1 MDGYTFFPDDAN
13 VAAGKKLWNPSK
25 TLGIINTDP
34 GYQCITCIGYAPSQ
48 GRRCRNP
55 IRRDNRKFI
64 METLE
69 EIAYLHPHNPAVLSQ
84 LRTIAGP
91 ALCVRYHQNQA
102 ERVLME
108 WQRKLQQLKPV
119 KEERRST
126 KPTRSRHEPEPSQ
139 DERIKDLQKQLQEMM
154 NLLAQLKGETNNQ
167 QHQDERYER
176 RDKKKEEVERDSR
189 KEKERLEKE
198 RLEKERL
205 EQERLEQE
213 RLEQERLERERLKKE
228 RLEKE
233 RLEKERLE
241 KERREKER
249 LDKERAAKQRREQ
262 EEKRRCER
270 ERQQREREQKERQEW
285 DQLWTNYQDRWV
297 HFKAS
302 VSNETNVLDAIP
314 WPVKTGSYRNAKA
327 SEVKAFFKNAVPRD
341 ASMSKLMRKECQK
354 WHPDIIYRLLRGC
367 EVTPVAQL
375 LIDMICRVVTELLDN
390 SAGKSANFLG

>member
-1 MDGYTFFPDDAN
+1 MGGYTYSPDDAN
-13 VAAGKKLWNPSK
+13 AAEGKKLWNPSK

-55 IRRDNRKFI
+55 IRRDNREFI
-64 METLE
+64 MDTLE
-69 EIAYLHPHNPAVLSQ
+69 DIAYLHPDNPAVMSQ

-102 ERVLME
+102 ERVVME

-126 KPTRSRHEPEPSQ
+126 KPSRSRNEPEPSQ

-154 NLLAQLKGETNNQ
+154 DLLAQLKGEANSQ
-167 QHQDERYER
+167 QHQDDRYER
-176 RDKKKEEVERDSR
+176 RDKKKEEGERDSR
-189 KEKERLEKE
+189 KEKECLEKE
-198 RLEKERL
+198 RLYKERL

-213 RLEQERLERERLKKE
+213 RLEQERLEQE

-241 KERREKER
+241 KERLKKERLEKER
-249 LDKERAAKQRREQ
+249 LDKERSAKQRKEQ
-262 EEKRRCER
+262 EEKRRRER
-270 ERQQREREQKERQEW
+270 EQQKREREQKERQEW
-285 DQLWTNYQDRWV
+285 DQLWTNYQDQWV

-302 VSNETNVLDAIP
+302 VSSETNVLDAIP
-314 WPVKTGSYRNAKA
+314 WPVKTGSYRDAKA
-327 SEVKAFFKNAVPRD
+327 SNVKEFFRNAVPRD

-354 WHPDIIYRLLRGC
+354 WHPDIIYRLLRDC
-367 EVTPVAQL
+367 EVTLVVRMM
-375 LIDMICRVVTELLDN
+375 IDMICRVVTELLDN
-390 SAGKSANFLG
+390 SSGKSAEFLG